1 MKVAV
6 VGAGGMGSAHAD
18 LLSAMDDVD
27 GLYVVDADADRA
39 DGVAQRTGGTAVSL
53 DGAIEMADAIVI
65 ATPPEL
71 HRSAVDAALDA
82 GLHVLCEKPL
92 TDTLASSIELTK
104 RIEAEGAHVEVG
116 FQRRH
121 DAGYLAA
128 REAAGPG
135 RIHLVR
141 LTAHDPI
148 VAPPP
153 PPTGPVPEV
162 APSFRDSSIHDF
174 DLVRWLSGQEVVDVH
189 VEAGRRDGTR
199 PDDPRLIE
207 RAVISMRLS
216 GGSLA
221 VLDCSW
227 LHPSGYDNRIELLT
241 ETAAVTGGLSPRTPS
256 HHADWPTD
264 AGRAVVRLPR
274 ALRARL
280 PGRAGSVPCL
290 LPRRAAA
297 DQQRSRRARGDAHR
311 RCRHA
316 IARRAAAG
324 RARRDPGAGAARGG
338 VTADR
343 LRARSRSRSPSGPPG
358 SCRGWSTG
366 PR

>member
-6 VGAGGMGSAHAD
+6 IGAGGMGGAHAD
-18 LLSAMDDVD
+18 LLSAMDEVD

-39 DGVAQRTGGTAVSL
+39 DEVAQRTGATAMSL
-53 DGAIEMADAIVI
+53 DGAIEIADAIVI

-92 TDTLASSIELTK
+92 TDTLASSIALTE

-128 REAAGPG
+128 REAAGHG

-148 VAPPP
+148 VAPKPP
-153 PPTGPVPEV
+153 PSGPAPEV

-174 DLVRWLSGQEVVDVH
+174 DLVRWLSGQEVVDIH
-189 VEAGRRDGTR
+189 VEAGGRDGTR

-207 RAVISMRLS
+207 SAVISMRLS

-256 HHADWPTD
+256 RHADWPTEP
-264 AGRAVVRLPR
+264 AEPWSGYRERYEPAYRAELEAFLACCRGVRPPISS
-274 ALRARL
+274 ARDGL
-280 PGRAGSVPCL
+280 EAMRIAV
-290 LPRRAAA
+290 AAT
-297 DQQRSRRARGDAHR
+297 RSHVHR
-311 RCRHA
+311 RRVA
-316 IARRAAAG
+316 LDEI
-324 RARRDPGAGAARGG
+324 PGLA
-338 VTADR
+338 
-343 LRARSRSRSPSGPPG
+343 
-358 SCRGWSTG
+358 
-366 PR
+366 PREVA

>member
-18 LLSAMDDVD
+18 LLSAMDEVD

-39 DGVAQRTGGTAVSL
+39 DEVARRTGGTAVSL

-71 HRSAVDAALDA
+71 HRSAVNAALDA

-92 TDTLASSIELTK
+92 TDTLASSIELTR

-121 DAGYLAA
+121 DLGYLAA

-135 RIHLVR
+135 RIHLVK

-153 PPTGPVPEV
+153 PPSGPAPEV

-174 DLVRWLSGQEVVDVH
+174 DVVRWLSGQDVVDVY
-189 VEAGRRDGTR
+189 VEARHRDGTR

-207 RAVISMRLS
+207 GAVISMRLS

-227 LHPSGYDNRIELLT
+227 LHPSGYDNRIELFT

-264 AGRAVVRLPR
+264 PVEPWSGYRERYEPAYRAELE
-274 ALRARL
+274 AFLA
-280 PGRAGSVPCL
+280 C
-290 LPRRAAA
+290 
-297 DQQRSRRARGDAHR
+297 
-311 RCRHA
+311 
-316 IARRAAAG
+316 
-324 RARRDPGAGAARGG
+324 
-338 VTADR
+338 
-343 LRARSRSRSPSGPPG
+343 
-358 SCRGWSTG
+358 CRGVRPPISTARDG
-366 PR
+366 LEAMRIAVAATRSHVERRRVALDEIPGLAPREVA